1 MLKQPRWN
9 LVIGA
14 VALLAASLAALPA
27 AAADWTLRL
36 DGAGPLKIGMRFDT
50 VNKILGEHMQRVPKG
65 ERVRANC
72 FQVEPSAQPG
82 LLLMFVDDRL
92 QRIDVMEEGIV
103 SDRGIA
109 LGDPADKV
117 RRSYGEAVRAE
128 PPHLTVRTG
137 GDQYAIR
144 FGTGDGKVDTMYAG
158 AWKEVQQAEGC
169 Q

>member
-1 MLKQPRWN
+1 MVKPGRCY

-14 VALLAASLAALPA
+14 LAVALSALPA
-27 AAADWTLRL
+27 AAVEWTLRL

-50 VNKILGEHMQRVPKG
+50 VNKILGEHMQRVPQG
-65 ERVRANC
+65 ERLRANC
-72 FQVEPSAQPG
+72 FQIEPSAQPG

-109 LGDPADKV
+109 LGDPVDKV
-117 RRSYGEAVRAE
+117 RRSYGEALRAE
-128 PPHLTVRTG
+128 PEHLTVRTG

-144 FGTGDGKVDTMYAG
+144 FGTSDSKVDTMYAG
-158 AWKEVQQAEGC
+158 AWKQVQQPEGC